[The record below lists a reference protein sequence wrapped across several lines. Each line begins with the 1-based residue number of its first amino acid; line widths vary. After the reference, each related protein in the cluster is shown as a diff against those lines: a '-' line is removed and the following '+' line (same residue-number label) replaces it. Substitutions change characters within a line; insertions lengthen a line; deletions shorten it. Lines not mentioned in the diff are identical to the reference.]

1 MYVKEF
7 LFTKILTLH
16 STAYYRIKNSTTHTS
31 LEVLRKI
38 ICSTVSSFSKKTF
51 AKGSLLCNITGLQFR
66 IYDLTKKHSK
76 KNVSC
81 KCSKLVGNLLE
92 EGLYWSHFIK
102 VTGLLSRIYI
112 LYKSHPKSLHT
123 FFREHSQNCC
133 FESLGKFPEKR
144 F

>member
-31 LEVLRKI
+31 LKVLRKI

-92 EGLYWSHFIK
+92 EGLY
-102 VTGLLSRIYI
+102 
-112 LYKSHPKSLHT
+112 
-123 FFREHSQNCC
+123 
-133 FESLGKFPEKR
+133 
-144 F
+144 